1 MYKLHGNQK
10 PKIYNT
16 YTDKKKEF
24 KHNTKIVIKS
34 KGKKLKKKKGTEK
47 NYQSNPKIIYV
58 SKHICLKSYFKC
70 KLTQYPSQKTYGG

>member
-16 YTDKKKEF
+16 HTEKKKEF

-47 NYQSNPKIIYV
+47 NYQSNPKIIYIYVSVSIYV
-58 SKHICLKSYFKC
+58 SKVTLNVN
-70 KLTQYPSQKTYGG
+70 

>member
-16 YTDKKKEF
+16 YTEKKKES

-34 KGKKLKKKKGTEK
+34 KGKKVKEERNRKEL
-47 NYQSNPKIIYV
+47 
-58 SKHICLKSYFKC
+58 
-70 KLTQYPSQKTYGG
+70 QKQLQNTL